1 MTPRDFHRFV
11 LLCTL
16 LLSNPAARGQ
26 EVVAAVA
33 ANFAAAMARIEPA
46 FEQASGHQL
55 TVVLGS
61 SGKLAAQIQQGAPF
75 DVLLSADAER
85 PALLAK
91 SGLGVPASRFTYAIG
106 RLALWSADPQAIGND
121 GPAYLRAGTFRHLAI
136 ANPAVAPYGVAAQQ
150 VLEKLGLWSTVQD
163 RIVRGEDI
171 GQVYA
176 MVASGAAQAGFVAL
190 SQTLAAAPPGS
201 RWTVPQ
207 QLHAPLNQDAILIA
221 RARANAVALAF
232 LDYLKAPAGRDMIRS
247 AGYDLSGP

>member
-1 MTPRDFHRFV
+1 MNGRRAVAVAV
-11 LLCTL
+11 LALVAPVAC
-16 LLSNPAARGQ
+16 AQ

-55 TVVLGS
+55 IVVLGS

-75 DVLLSADAER
+75 DVLLSADVER
-85 PALLAK
+85 PELLAK

-106 RLALWSADPQAIGND
+106 RLALWSPDPLAIGD

-150 VLEKLGLWSTVQD
+150 VLEKLGLWSSVQD

-176 MVASGAAQAGFVAL
+176 MVASGAAEAGFVAL
-190 SQTLAAAPPGS
+190 SQTLGAATPGS
-201 RWTVPQ
+201 HWTVPQ
-207 QLHAPLNQDAILIA
+207 QLYAPLKQDAILIA
-221 RARANAVALAF
+221 RARANPAAQAF
-232 LDYLKAPAGRDMIRS
+232 LDYLKSPAGREVIRS
-247 AGYDLSGP
+247 VGYELSGP